1 MKKLLVLA
9 MAIGLVSSLGAFG
22 GRAAFTDQDT
32 HTANDFTS
40 GTVSLTLGSVS
51 ALVVYTDMKPGDTTG
66 PQSLQLTNAGTLSLD
81 YTMST
86 NMTADTGTP
95 LLGDA
100 LDLTIWED
108 VSENGCV
115 APSTGDDSAAI
126 YALDLNGGAISGAR
140 TMAAA
145 ATETLCFEVDFPSGD
160 TAPQGAAADAEFI
173 FDSTQT

>member
-9 MAIGLVSSLGAFG
+9 VAIGLVSSLGAFG

-32 HTANDFTS
+32 ITANDFTS
-40 GTVSLTLGSVS
+40 GTVILTLGTTS
-51 ALVVYTDMKPGDTTG
+51 ALVSFTDMKPGDTTG
-66 PQSLQLTNAGTLSLD
+66 PQSLLVTNGGSLSLD

-86 NMTADTGTP
+86 TMTADTGTP

-108 VSENGCV
+108 VNQDGCV

-126 YALDLNGGAISGAR
+126 YAVDLNGGAISGAR
-140 TMAAA
+140 TLAASA
-145 ATETLCFEVDFPSGD
+145 NETLCFEVDFPSAD
-160 TAPQGAAADAEFI
+160 TAPQAAAADAEFV

>member
-1 MKKLLVLA
+1 MKKLLILA
-9 MAIGLVSSLGAFG
+9 IAIGLTSSLGAFG

-32 HTANDFTS
+32 LTANDFDS
-40 GTVSLTLGSVS
+40 GTIDLTLGTTS
-51 ALVVYTDMKPGDTTG
+51 ALVTFTNMKPGDTTG
-66 PQSLQLTNAGTLSLD
+66 PQSLLLTGAGTLSLD

-86 NMTADTGTP
+86 TMTTDDGTP

-108 VSENGCV
+108 VDQDGCV

-126 YALDLNGGAISGAR
+126 YDADLNGGAISGAR
-140 TMAAA
+140 TLASA
-145 ATETLCFEVDFPSGD
+145 ATETLCFEVVFPSAD
-160 TAPQGAAADAEFI
+160 TAPQGATADAEFV

>member
-1 MKKLLVLA
+1 MKKLLMLA
-9 MAIGLVSSLGAFG
+9 VAIGLVSSLGAFG

-32 HTANDFTS
+32 ITANDFTS
-40 GTVSLTLGSVS
+40 GTVILTLGTTS
-51 ALVVYTDMKPGDTTG
+51 ALVSFTNMKPGDGTG
-66 PQSLQLTNAGTLSLD
+66 PQSLLVTNGGSLSLD

-108 VSENGCV
+108 VNQDGCV
-115 APSTGDDSAAI
+115 APSTGDDSAEI
-126 YALDLNGGAISGAR
+126 YGAADLNDGALGSR
-140 TMAAA
+140 TLAAA
-145 ATETLCFEVDFPSGD
+145 ANETLCFEVAFPSGD
-160 TAPQGAAADAEFI
+160 TAPQGATADAEFV